1 MPQSL
6 KQTTISHVVHSL
18 KNRIG
23 YVAQRLSN
31 RMDPTK
37 GPSIT
42 TVVLSSSSMCG
53 DIVTESASE
62 NSVHTIPQRSS
73 NHETAAESQPLVV
86 FDNQQTTTNS
96 HDYPSTSGDEAQK
109 ITSEQSLCAICI
121 DLNRLCE
128 VAQSPPHELK
138 SAAAQYASSSR
149 GGCKGCTAV
158 TKFLFERFPI
168 PGVAIKPR
176 REGGTIH
183 ARMNEIRLADRHA
196 GTTVHVLCYP
206 SKCSTES
213 RPS

>member
-96 HDYPSTSGDEAQK
+96 HENPSTFGDEAQE
-109 ITSEQSLCAICI
+109 ITSEQSPCPICV
-121 DLNRLCE
+121 DLNRLYE
-128 VAQSPPHELK
+128 VAISPATELR
-138 SAAAQYASSSR
+138 SAAAQYESSSR
-149 GGCKGCTAV
+149 GGCQNCAAIMRLFVSSDVGIRFRSPCKG
-158 TKFLFERFPI
+158 
-168 PGVAIKPR
+168 KPTYSQICSLLYVSQTWSWHNCR
-176 REGGTIH
+176 GSE
-183 ARMNEIRLADRHA
+183 
-196 GTTVHVLCYP
+196 VLSYP
-206 SKCSTES
+206 SE
-213 RPS
+213 